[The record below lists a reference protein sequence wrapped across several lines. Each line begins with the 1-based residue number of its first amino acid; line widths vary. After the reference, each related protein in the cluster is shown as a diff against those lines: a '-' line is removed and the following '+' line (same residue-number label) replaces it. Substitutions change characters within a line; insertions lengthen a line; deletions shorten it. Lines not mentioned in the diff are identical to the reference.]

1 MVHRQDRGI
10 GYPGASA
17 KGIPMFGRWLRCS
30 QRSKPPGQLSRQDSK
45 FPLSMGECALI
56 GATTGAAVGLVL
68 VLFVLAYL
76 VLS

>member
-1 MVHRQDRGI
+1 
-10 GYPGASA
+10 
-17 KGIPMFGRWLRCS
+17 
-30 QRSKPPGQLSRQDSK
+30 
-45 FPLSMGECALI
+45 MGECALI